1 MASSTPFYQKLIL
14 WGALAATVTAALLVD
29 DEAELSVD
37 DVVQAVPSA
46 SESSAGRSAAG
57 QTRQARQARQIYE
70 TLPTGLDQLGKR
82 QFSAKADDIFAAASW
97 EPERTVSAGFDE
109 QAFQARQE
117 EARRRVLP
125 PSAPPVPFSYLGRVI
140 SEGRTRVF
148 LAREDQN
155 YVVGVGERINGEYR
169 VDRIR
174 KDVIELTYLPLGVRQ
189 ALTIEQ
195 ENPGRME

>member
-14 WGALAATVTAALLVD
+14 WGALAATVAAALLVD
-29 DEAELSVD
+29 DEAELPVGG
-37 DVVQAVPSA
+37 VVQAVPSA

-57 QTRQARQARQIYE
+57 QIRQARQIHE
-70 TLPTGLDQLGKR
+70 TLSAGLDQLGKR

-117 EARRRVLP
+117 EARRRVSP
-125 PSAPPVPFSYLGRVI
+125 PSAPPLPFAYLGRVV
-140 SEGRTRVF
+140 SEGRTRIF

-155 YVVGVGERINGEYR
+155 YVVGVGGRINGEYR

-174 KDVIELTYLPLGVRQ
+174 KDMIELTYLPLGIRQ

>member
-14 WGALAATVTAALLVD
+14 WGALAATVAAALLVD
-29 DEAELSVD
+29 DEAELPVGG
-37 DVVQAVPSA
+37 VVQAVPSA

-57 QTRQARQARQIYE
+57 QIRQARQIHG
-70 TLPTGLDQLGKR
+70 TLSAGLDQLGKR

-117 EARRRVLP
+117 EARRRVSP
-125 PSAPPVPFSYLGRVI
+125 PSAPPLPFAYLGRVV
-140 SEGRTRVF
+140 SEGRTRIF

-155 YVVGVGERINGEYR
+155 YVVGVGGRINGEYR

-174 KDVIELTYLPLGVRQ
+174 KDMIELTYLPLGIRQ

-195 ENPGRME
+195 ENPGRTE